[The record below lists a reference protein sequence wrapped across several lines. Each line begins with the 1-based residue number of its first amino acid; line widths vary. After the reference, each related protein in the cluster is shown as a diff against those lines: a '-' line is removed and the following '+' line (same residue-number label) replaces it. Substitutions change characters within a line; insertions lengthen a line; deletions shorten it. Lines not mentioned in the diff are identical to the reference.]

1 MTFLGDYRGKGDAGA
16 RGWCGSRLSR
26 YSSVVSPPPPRPNR
40 EQAAPFLRL
49 QEVKQDSGWTPD
61 TMFLFYIYT
70 KLKLLTKEH
79 SPEHMI
85 RWIRSALH
93 MMQFN
98 MECQNKSVFFI
109 VQKRLCT

>member
-1 MTFLGDYRGKGDAGA
+1 M
-16 RGWCGSRLSR
+16 
-26 YSSVVSPPPPRPNR
+26 VSPHTPPPPLNR
-40 EQAAPFLRL
+40 EQATPFLRL

-70 KLKLLTKEH
+70 KLKLLTKER

-85 RWIRSALH
+85 RWVRSALH

-98 MECQNKSVFFI
+98 MECQISVFHCTKTFMYLTGKKTRM
-109 VQKRLCT
+109 VLCIFTYHL